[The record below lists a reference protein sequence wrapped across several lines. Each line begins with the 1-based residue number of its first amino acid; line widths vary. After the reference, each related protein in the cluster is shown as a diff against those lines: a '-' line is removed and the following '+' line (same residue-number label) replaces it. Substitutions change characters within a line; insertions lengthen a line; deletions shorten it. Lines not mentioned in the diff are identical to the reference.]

1 MEHRQHTRPP
11 ATRVVVKP
19 EPAGAVLA
27 VPRTPGTPGYVSA
40 LMLAALVTA
49 IACLA
54 FASAPT
60 SQIRWHRGAFFVA
73 DNRRGITTAGA
84 ACLLAAAIVFVLAR
98 A

>member
-1 MEHRQHTRPP
+1 MQHRQHAP

-27 VPRTPGTPGYVSA
+27 VPRAPGPPGYASP

-60 SQIRWHRGAFFVA
+60 SQIHWRRGAFFVA
-73 DNRRGITTAGA
+73 DNRGGITSAGA
-84 ACLLAAAIVFVLAR
+84 VCLLAAVILFVLAR
-98 A
+98 G